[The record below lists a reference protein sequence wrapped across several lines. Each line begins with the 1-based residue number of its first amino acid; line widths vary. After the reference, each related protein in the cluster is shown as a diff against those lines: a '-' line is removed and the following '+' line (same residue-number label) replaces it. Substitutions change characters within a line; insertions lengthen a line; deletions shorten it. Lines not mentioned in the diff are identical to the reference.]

1 METKQLILS
10 KLLEK
15 VNPQYKCPMCGNN
28 NAGLLDGLLN
38 NFVTDFKAKNSVQ
51 IGGNSVPVIMLAC
64 SKCGFISQHS
74 VGIIFGGVDKYF
86 EEVNNGADN
95 NK

>member
-1 METKQLILS
+1 METEQLILS

-15 VNPQYKCPMCGNN
+15 VNPQYKCPMCGNDH
-28 NAGLLDGLLN
+28 AALLDGLLN
-38 NFVTDFKAKNSVQ
+38 NYVTDFKTRYSVQ

-74 VGIIFGGVDKYF
+74 VGILFGGIDKYF
-86 EEVNNGADN
+86 KEINNETRND
-95 NK
+95 K